1 MASTC
6 AMGTDGHAVV
16 EPGSLM
22 VKGVEGLRVCDVSVM
37 PEVLSCH
44 PQAAAIA
51 IAEKLA
57 ADIQS
62 SE

>member
-6 AMGTDGHAVV
+6 AMGSVV
-16 EPGSLM
+16 EPGTLQ
-22 VKGVEGLRVCDVSVM
+22 VKGVKGLRVCDVSVM
-37 PEVLSCH
+37 PNVLSCH

-57 ADIQS
+57 SDI
-62 SE
+62 EKEK